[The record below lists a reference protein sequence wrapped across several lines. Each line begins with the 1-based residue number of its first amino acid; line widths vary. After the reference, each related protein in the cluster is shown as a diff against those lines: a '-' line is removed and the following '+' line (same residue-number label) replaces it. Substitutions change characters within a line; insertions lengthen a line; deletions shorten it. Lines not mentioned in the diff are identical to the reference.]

1 MPDLCHMTKIPAR
14 RHLAWVGF
22 LFTLAWGLP
31 ADAATVQVA
40 AQRGVLQAI
49 LSKASPGDVVQL
61 LPGVHKGPLRIEHSL
76 IVEGQTGAIVDGG
89 GKGRVITIDAPDVVV
104 RGLIIRG
111 SGDSLAT
118 EDSAIFITK
127 KGDRALVAENRLE
140 GNLIGVN
147 LKGPENAVVRDNHI
161 EGSRIPRVNDR
172 GNGVQ
177 LWNTPGSVVEG
188 NDIRY
193 GRDGIF
199 VTTSHDNVFRNNRFE
214 QLRFAVHYM
223 YTHDSEISGNVSRG
237 NHVGFALMYSDRLVV
252 DNNYSL
258 GDRDRGLFLNYVN
271 YSTLDGN
278 LIKGAEK
285 CVFIYNANMNSLEGN
300 RFEDCQIGIH
310 FTGGSEQNRIDNNAF
325 IENRSQVKYVG
336 SRHIEWSE
344 HGWGNYWSDHVA
356 YDIDGDG
363 IADRAYRPNDL
374 ADQVMWRRPLAKLL
388 LNSPAVQVLRWA
400 QSAFPTIFPGGV
412 TDSAPLMT
420 PPGPEELIDG

>member
-1 MPDLCHMTKIPAR
+1 MADLCFVYRKPAL
-14 RHLAWVGF
+14 RHSVRAG
-22 LFTLAWGLP
+22 LFFILSWGLP
-31 ADAATVQVA
+31 VGAATLTVDARVDA
-40 AQRGVLQAI
+40 LQSEIAT
-49 LSKASPGDVVQL
+49 AVPGDVVQL
-61 LPGVHKGPLRIEHSL
+61 LPGVHKGPLRIGHSL
-76 IVEGQTGAIVDGG
+76 ILEGQAGAVVDGG

-118 EDSAIFITK
+118 EDGAIFITK
-127 KGDRALVAENRLE
+127 KGDRALVEKNRLE

-147 LKGPENAVVRDNHI
+147 LKGPEDAVVRDNHI
-161 EGSRIPRVNDR
+161 EGSQIPRVNDR

-199 VTTSHDNVFRNNRFE
+199 VTTSHDNAFRNNRFE

-223 YTHDSEISGNVSRG
+223 YTHDSEVSGNVSRG

-252 DNNYSL
+252 NNNYSL

-344 HGWGNYWSDHVA
+344 HGRGNYWSDHVA

-412 TDSAPLMT
+412 TDSAPLMA
-420 PPGPEELIDG
+420 PPGPGGSTDG